1 MRMSPSFWTTP
12 LIDDSGPL
20 IFFVSFSYFLPFATG
35 FFATGFFATGFLATG
50 FLATGF
56 LATVF
61 LAAGFLATDRL
72 DVLLLYP
79 TAPPSVLNPP
89 LKARPPL
96 NPALT
101 LTIGFPASS
110 LVVSCCCR
118 TRMASSRVGRAP
130 KPEKEVSGSM
140 RTLGGEPSIPPI
152 G

>member
-35 FFATGFFATGFLATG
+35 FFATGFFATGFLA
-50 FLATGF
+50 A
-56 LATVF
+56 
-61 LAAGFLATDRL
+61 DRL

-79 TAPPSVLNPP
+79 TAPPSVLIPP

-101 LTIGFPASS
+101 LTI
-110 LVVSCCCR
+110 
-118 TRMASSRVGRAP
+118 
-130 KPEKEVSGSM
+130 
-140 RTLGGEPSIPPI
+140 
-152 G
+152 